1 MRGRGRRKYMSKL
14 KQLREERGLL
24 QKAVAKSVGIT
35 TSYYGMIEL
44 GTRRPGLDLAIR
56 ICKYFD
62 LSVEEVFE

>member
-1 MRGRGRRKYMSKL
+1 MSKL
-14 KQLREERGLL
+14 KQLREERGLP

-44 GTRRPGLDLAIR
+44 GTRRPSLDLAIR
-56 ICKYFD
+56 ICKYFH

>member
-1 MRGRGRRKYMSKL
+1 MSKL
-14 KQLREERGLL
+14 KQLREERGLP
-24 QKAVAKSVGIT
+24 QKAVAKSVGLT

-44 GTRRPGLDLAIR
+44 GPRRPSLDLAIR

>member
-1 MRGRGRRKYMSKL
+1 MSKL

-44 GTRRPGLDLAIR
+44 GIRRPSLDLAIR
-56 ICKYFD
+56 ICKYFN

>member
-1 MRGRGRRKYMSKL
+1 MSKL

-44 GTRRPGLDLAIR
+44 GTRRPSLDLAIKNR
-56 ICKYFD
+56 KDDFYGDF
-62 LSVEEVFE
+62 

>member
-1 MRGRGRRKYMSKL
+1 MSKL
-14 KQLREERGLL
+14 KQLREERGLP
-24 QKAVAKSVGIT
+24 QKSVGIT

-44 GTRRPGLDLAIR
+44 GTRRPSLDLAIR